1 KDAMFSGP
9 LLVLTLVTAVAPGAV
24 WLLLWRVRS
33 VGPSKGLALGVA
45 IGQVG
50 VVALNAVSRQ
60 IVQNVELAPYLDVAG
75 EAVDV
80 QWSPMILF
88 LVLFVIGVGV
98 IVWMLRRAVV
108 ENERQAEGSSA

>member
-1 KDAMFSGP
+1 M
-9 LLVLTLVTAVAPGAV
+9 LTLVTAVATGAV
-24 WLLLWRVRS
+24 WQLLWRIRS
-33 VGPSKGLALGVA
+33 MGPSKGLALGVA

-60 IVQNVELAPYLDVAG
+60 LVQNVGLAPYLDVAS
-75 EAVDV
+75 EAVDI
-80 QWSPMILF
+80 QWGPMILF

-108 ENERQAEGSSA
+108 ENERQAEGSTA